1 MFGGKDYIFRA
12 PFMKQFGP
20 RIGIPLLN
28 LSVKD
33 RSEVVIVV
41 GGAIVLAMVGLGR
54 RPLESHAVQV
64 PFRVR
69 IVGNVVLG
77 REVMLGM
84 NQGRPPRDR
93 VETPVNEYPKLCI
106 GIPLRQRMLIERR
119 SEEHTSELQSHV
131 NLV

>member
-1 MFGGKDYIFRA
+1 MMFRGKHYVFRA
-12 PFMKQFGP
+12 HIMKQFGP
-20 RIGIPLLN
+20 GVGIPLLN

-33 RSEVVIVV
+33 GSKVIVV
-41 GGAIVLAMVGLGR
+41 VAGAIVLAMVGLGR

-84 NQGRPPRDR
+84 NQGRPAWDR
-93 VETPVNEYPKLCI
+93 VKAPVNEYPELGI
-106 GIPLRQRMLIERR
+106 GIPLRQGMLIERFEGRLVVRGRLR
-119 SEEHTSELQSHV
+119 S
-131 NLV
+131 